1 MIRMGGA
8 GSIDKSVARVAK
20 APENGNNQR
29 LFETFKIKALGLG
42 TMHNL
47 FSDKSL
53 AKVCNR
59 SRHSLEDLAI
69 KNAINLTNS
78 CISESISPMYK
89 LQRLDLSYTK
99 QIDDVVVKQIAFHV
113 RGLKKLSLRFLSEI
127 TAESVSL
134 ALENLK

>member
-1 MIRMGGA
+1 MGGA
-8 GSIDKSVARVAK
+8 GCIETHVSKVAK
-20 APENGNNQR
+20 ASENENKQR
-29 LFETFKIKALGLG
+29 LFQTFKIKALGLG
-42 TMHNL
+42 TAHNL

-78 CISESISPMYK
+78 CIAESISPLQK

-99 QIDDVVVKQIAFHV
+99 QIDDAVVK
-113 RGLKKLSLRFLSEI
+113 
-127 TAESVSL
+127 
-134 ALENLK
+134 